1 MMHRY
6 DFLTGASLLHGSVA
20 DDFADLI
27 GEPDDERIVEGLKTG
42 YTRALFNAVVAVKQ
56 ASEPELMLDL
66 LLSINRNASRPD
78 DWRIIE
84 EGRIDLENTLL
95 LIQMELTISSAI
107 CGYRAMPLISEA
119 LATDN
124 DVLHFGVFQGVA
136 ASRDASFAELI
147 ERYIADFD
155 NRNLHADSRSHL
167 LAAAN
172 EALDACSPFQLL

>member
-27 GEPDDERIVEGLKTG
+27 GEPDDERVVEGLKTG

-66 LLSINRNASRPD
+66 LSSINRNASRLD
-78 DWRIIE
+78 DWKVIE
-84 EGRIDLENTLL
+84 EDRIDLPTTLE
-95 LIQMELTISSAI
+95 LIQMELLESAAF
-107 CGYRAMPLISEA
+107 CGRDALPLLTAA
-119 LATDN
+119 LATSN
-124 DVLHFGVFQGVA
+124 DVLHFGVFNGVKA
-136 ASRDASFAELI
+136 TGNEAFAPMVQS
-147 ERYIADFD
+147 YIADFD
-155 NRNLHADSRSHL
+155 NRDINADSRSHL
-167 LAAAN
+167 LDAAN